1 MIDGNSLAKTI
12 QDLGF
17 RIKSQTKTSITV
29 LVQGNRIEKMMELAE
44 VFKNLG
50 AEVDSNMKGSSIGGI
65 KIGNVKILIKQD
77 GKTGGL
83 DVEAKAI
90 SDLED
95 AIHYALLLTGEPI
108 TIKMGQK
115 RVRGVVGVEKTPGT
129 PKSDFHL
136 VDERGNDLI
145 HISHKKGSKPN
156 DFQQWGGVTEDRI
169 YKHRE
174 VQEFALLC
182 KAKFGDRI
190 PNGTSVYT
198 EIKDKNLKMMQVFG
212 VAFDKSTSD
221 ANRVDVLLQ
230 GDPGLEELQNGE
242 FELTATG
249 HVHYHGDIP
258 SGGFEPV
265 IAAIYKGDRDQLG
278 IKGARFS
285 IYPKAGRK
293 LTHIKDWKK

>member
-12 QDLGF
+12 QQLGF
-17 RIKSQTKTSITV
+17 KIKTQTKTSVTV
-29 LVQGNRIEKMMELAE
+29 LVQGNRLEKMMELAE
-44 VFKNLG
+44 YFKNLG
-50 AEVDSNMKGSSIGGI
+50 AEIDSGMKGSSIGGI
-65 KIGNVKILIKQD
+65 KVGNVKILIKAD
-77 GKTGGL
+77 GKSGGL

-95 AIHYALLLTGEPI
+95 AIHYGLLLTGEPI
-108 TIKMGQK
+108 TIKLGNRK
-115 RVRGVVGVEKTPGT
+115 VSGIVGVEKTPGT
-129 PKSDFHL
+129 PKQDFHL
-136 VDERGNDLI
+136 IDENNRPLI
-145 HISHKKGSKPN
+145 HISHKKGQKPN
-156 DFQQWGGVTEDRI
+156 DFQQWGGVTEERI
-169 YKHRE
+169 YKHKE
-174 VQEFALLC
+174 IQEFALIC

-212 VAFDKSTSD
+212 VAYD
-221 ANRVDVLLQ
+221 ASGVNVNKVDVLLQ
-230 GDPGLEELQNGE
+230 GDPGIEQLSSGE

-258 SGGFEPV
+258 DGGFEPV

-278 IKGARFS
+278 IKGARFQ

-293 LTHIKDWKK
+293 LMHIKDWKK